1 MVTKNDL
8 VYIELDKQEFREA
21 AEVALIIATSIPDRP
36 DLHPRDP
43 LERFIDCLM
52 GEVAERMVLR
62 WLHQNGKY
70 AKPAADKKAA
80 ERDPG
85 HDILLKLGT
94 KKVGTEKVVRASIK
108 SSLSA
113 LKDDPGQ
120 ILSTFTLA
128 VTPEEIRE
136 INIQVYFWLS
146 LRGSPRVTVPSMKQA
161 AIVAWAFDADLR
173 KTNFKEYRG
182 EERLAPGLKLKDL
195 RPPRELLKLLE

>member
-1 MVTKNDL
+1 MVNKNDL

-21 AEVALIIATSIPDRP
+21 AEVALIIATSISDRP
-36 DLHPRDP
+36 DLHPRDL

-52 GEVAERMVLR
+52 GEVAERIVLR

-70 AKPAADKKAA
+70 AEPAADKKAA

-85 HDILLKLGT
+85 HDILLKLRT
-94 KKVGTEKVVRASIK
+94 KKVVRASIK

-113 LKDDPGQ
+113 LKDDPGE

-128 VTPEEIRE
+128 VTPNEIRE

-146 LRGSPRVTVPSMKQA
+146 LWRSPRVTVPSMKQA
-161 AIVAWAFDADLR
+161 AIAAWAFEAELR

-182 EERLAPGLKLKDL
+182 EERLAPERKLKDL
-195 RPPRELLKLLE
+195 RPPRELLDWLV

>member
-1 MVTKNDL
+1 MVTENDI
-8 VYIELDKQEFREA
+8 VYVELDKEEFREA
-21 AEVALIIATSIPDRP
+21 AEVALIIATSISDRP
-36 DLHPRDP
+36 DLHPRDL

-62 WLHQNGKY
+62 WLRQNGKY

-85 HDILLKLGT
+85 HDILVKLVT
-94 KKVGTEKVVRASIK
+94 KKIVRASIK

-128 VTPEEIRE
+128 VTPKEIRE

-146 LRGSPRVTVPSMKQA
+146 LRGSPRVTVPSIKQA
-161 AIVAWAFDADLR
+161 AIMAWALDADLR

-182 EERLAPGLKLKDL
+182 EERLAPELKLKDL
-195 RPPRELLKLLE
+195 RPPSELLDWLV

>member
-1 MVTKNDL
+1 MVNKNDL

-36 DLHPRDP
+36 DLHPRDL

-70 AKPAADKKAA
+70 AEPAADKKAA

-85 HDILLKLGT
+85 HDILLKLR
-94 KKVGTEKVVRASIK
+94 TEEVVRASIK
-108 SSLSA
+108 SSFSA
-113 LKDDPGQ
+113 LKDDPGE

-128 VTPEEIRE
+128 VTPNEIRE

-146 LRGSPRVTVPSMKQA
+146 LWRSPRVTVPSMKQA
-161 AIVAWAFDADLR
+161 AIVAWALDADLR

-182 EERLAPGLKLKDL
+182 EERLAPELKLKDL
-195 RPPRELLKLLE
+195 RPPSELLDWLV

>member
-36 DLHPRDP
+36 DLHPRDL

-62 WLHQNGKY
+62 WLQRNDKY

-80 ERDPG
+80 EGDPG
-85 HDILLKLGT
+85 HDILLKLRT
-94 KKVGTEKVVRASIK
+94 KKVVRASIK

-113 LKDDPGQ
+113 LKDDAGE

-128 VTPEEIRE
+128 VTPKEIRE

-146 LRGSPRVTVPSMKQA
+146 LRRSPRVTVPSMKQA

-182 EERLAPGLKLKDL
+182 EERLAPELKLKDL
-195 RPPRELLKLLE
+195 RPPRKLLEWLI

>member
-36 DLHPRDP
+36 DLHPRDL

-62 WLHQNGKY
+62 WLRQNGKY
-70 AKPAADKKAA
+70 AEPAADKKAA

-94 KKVGTEKVVRASIK
+94 KEVVRASIK

-113 LKDDPGQ
+113 LKDDPGE

-128 VTPEEIRE
+128 VTPKEIRK

-146 LRGSPRVTVPSMKQA
+146 LWGSPRVTVPSMKQA
-161 AIVAWAFDADLR
+161 AIVAWALDADLR
-173 KTNFKEYRG
+173 KTNFKKYRG
-182 EERLAPGLKLKDL
+182 EERLAPERKLKDL
-195 RPPRELLKLLE
+195 RPPRELLKSLE

>member
-1 MVTKNDL
+1 MITENDI
-8 VYIELDKQEFREA
+8 VYIELDKEEFHEA
-21 AEVALIIATSIPDRP
+21 AEVALIIATSISDRP
-36 DLHPRDP
+36 DLHPRDL

-80 ERDPG
+80 EPDPG
-85 HDILLKLGT
+85 HDILVKLR
-94 KKVGTEKVVRASIK
+94 TEEIVCASIK

-128 VTPEEIRE
+128 VTPEEIRK

-146 LRGSPRVTVPSMKQA
+146 LKRSPRVTVPSMKQA
-161 AIVAWAFDADLR
+161 AIVAWAFDDDLR
-173 KTNFKEYRG
+173 KTNFKGYRG
-182 EERLAPGLKLKDL
+182 EERLAPELKLKDL
-195 RPPRELLKLLE
+195 RPPSELLDWLV

>member
-1 MVTKNDL
+1 MVTENDI
-8 VYIELDKQEFREA
+8 VYVELNKKEFREA
-21 AEVALIIATSIPDRP
+21 AEVALIIATSISDRP
-36 DLHPRDP
+36 DLHPRDL

-62 WLHQNGKY
+62 WLRQNGKY

-85 HDILLKLGT
+85 HDILVKLVNN
-94 KKVGTEKVVRASIK
+94 KIVRASIK

-113 LKDDPGQ
+113 LKDNPGQ

-128 VTPEEIRE
+128 VTPKEIRE

-146 LRGSPRVTVPSMKQA
+146 LRGSPRVTVPSIKQA
-161 AIVAWAFDADLR
+161 AIMAWAFDEDLR

-182 EERLAPGLKLKDL
+182 EERLAPELKLKDL
-195 RPPRELLKLLE
+195 RPPSELLNWLV

>member
-1 MVTKNDL
+1 MVTENDI
-8 VYIELDKQEFREA
+8 VYVELNKEEFREA
-21 AEVALIIATSIPDRP
+21 AEVALIIATSISDRP
-36 DLHPRDP
+36 DLHPRDL

-62 WLHQNGKY
+62 WLRQNGKY

-85 HDILLKLGT
+85 HDILVKLVNN
-94 KKVGTEKVVRASIK
+94 KIVRASIK

-113 LKDDPGQ
+113 LKDNPGQ

-128 VTPEEIRE
+128 VTPKEIRE

-146 LRGSPRVTVPSMKQA
+146 LRGSPRVTVPSIKQA
-161 AIVAWAFDADLR
+161 AIMAWASDDDLR

-182 EERLAPGLKLKDL
+182 EERLAPELKLKDL
-195 RPPRELLKLLE
+195 RPPSELLDWLV

>member
-1 MVTKNDL
+1 MVTENDI
-8 VYIELDKQEFREA
+8 VYVELNREEFREA
-21 AEVALIIATSIPDRP
+21 AEVALIIATSISDRP
-36 DLHPRDP
+36 DLHPRDL

-62 WLHQNGKY
+62 WLRQNGKY

-85 HDILLKLGT
+85 HDILVKLVNN
-94 KKVGTEKVVRASIK
+94 KIVRASIK

-113 LKDDPGQ
+113 LKDNPGQ

-128 VTPEEIRE
+128 VTPKEIRE

-146 LRGSPRVTVPSMKQA
+146 LRGSPRVTVPSIKQA
-161 AIVAWAFDADLR
+161 AIMAWASDDDLR

-182 EERLAPGLKLKDL
+182 EERLAPELKLKDL
-195 RPPRELLKLLE
+195 RPPSELLDWLV

>member
-1 MVTKNDL
+1 MVTENDI
-8 VYIELDKQEFREA
+8 VYVELNKEEFREA
-21 AEVALIIATSIPDRP
+21 AEVALIIATSISDRP
-36 DLHPRDP
+36 DLHPRDL

-62 WLHQNGKY
+62 WLHQNDKY

-85 HDILLKLGT
+85 HDILVKLR
-94 KKVGTEKVVRASIK
+94 TEKIVCASIK

-113 LKDDPGQ
+113 LKDDPEQ

-161 AIVAWAFDADLR
+161 AIVAWALDADLK

-182 EERLAPGLKLKDL
+182 EERLAPELKLKDL
-195 RPPRELLKLLE
+195 RPPRELLDRLV

>member
-1 MVTKNDL
+1 MVTKNDI
-8 VYIELDKQEFREA
+8 VYIELDKEEFREA
-21 AEVALIIATSIPDRP
+21 AEVALSIATSISDRP
-36 DLHPRDP
+36 DLHPRDL

-62 WLHQNGKY
+62 WLHQNDKY

-85 HDILLKLGT
+85 HDILVKLR
-94 KKVGTEKVVRASIK
+94 TEKIVCASIK

-113 LKDDPGQ
+113 LKDDPEQ

-128 VTPEEIRE
+128 VTPKEIRE

-146 LRGSPRVTVPSMKQA
+146 LRGSPRVTVPSIKQA
-161 AIVAWAFDADLR
+161 AIMAWAFDDDLR

-182 EERLAPGLKLKDL
+182 EERLAPELKLKYL
-195 RPPRELLKLLE
+195 RPPRELLDRLV

>member
-1 MVTKNDL
+1 MVTENDI
-8 VYIELDKQEFREA
+8 VYVELNKEEFREA
-21 AEVALIIATSIPDRP
+21 AEVALIIATSISDRP
-36 DLHPRDP
+36 DLHPRDL

-62 WLHQNGKY
+62 WLRQNGKY

-85 HDILLKLGT
+85 HDILVKLLNN
-94 KKVGTEKVVRASIK
+94 KIVRASIK

-113 LKDDPGQ
+113 LKDNPGQ

-128 VTPEEIRE
+128 VTPKEIRE

-146 LRGSPRVTVPSMKQA
+146 LRGSPRVTVPSIKQA
-161 AIVAWAFDADLR
+161 AIMAWASDDDLR

-182 EERLAPGLKLKDL
+182 EERLAPELKLKDL
-195 RPPRELLKLLE
+195 RPPSELLDWLV

>member
-1 MVTKNDL
+1 MVTENDI
-8 VYIELDKQEFREA
+8 VYVELNKEEFREA
-21 AEVALIIATSIPDRP
+21 AEVALIIATSISDRP
-36 DLHPRDP
+36 DLHPRDL

-62 WLHQNGKY
+62 WLRQNGKY

-85 HDILLKLGT
+85 HDILVKLVNN
-94 KKVGTEKVVRASIK
+94 KIVRASIK

-113 LKDDPGQ
+113 LKDNPWQ

-128 VTPEEIRE
+128 VTPKEIRE

-146 LRGSPRVTVPSMKQA
+146 LRGSPRVTVPSIKQA
-161 AIVAWAFDADLR
+161 AIMAWAFDEDLR
-173 KTNFKEYRG
+173 KANFKEYRG
-182 EERLAPGLKLKDL
+182 EERLAPELKLKDL
-195 RPPRELLKLLE
+195 RPPSELLDWLV

>member
-1 MVTKNDL
+1 MVTENDL
-8 VYIELDKQEFREA
+8 VYLELDKQEFREA

-36 DLHPRDP
+36 DLHPRDL
-43 LERFIDCLM
+43 LERFINCLM

-70 AKPAADKKAA
+70 AKPTADKKAA

-94 KKVGTEKVVRASIK
+94 EKVVRASIK
-108 SSLSA
+108 SSLS

-128 VTPEEIRE
+128 VTPKEIRE

-161 AIVAWAFDADLR
+161 AIVAWALDADLR
-173 KTNFKEYRG
+173 KTNFKKYGG
-182 EERLAPGLKLKDL
+182 EERLAPELKLKDL
-195 RPPRELLKLLE
+195 RPPRELLKWLV

>member
-1 MVTKNDL
+1 MVTKNDI
-8 VYIELDKQEFREA
+8 VYIELDKEEFREA
-21 AEVALIIATSIPDRP
+21 AEVALIIATSISDRP
-36 DLHPRDP
+36 DLHPRDL

-85 HDILLKLGT
+85 HDILVKLGT
-94 KKVGTEKVVRASIK
+94 EKIVCASIK

-136 INIQVYFWLS
+136 INIQVYLWLS

-161 AIVAWAFDADLR
+161 AIVAWALDADLK

-182 EERLAPGLKLKDL
+182 EERLAPKLKLKDL
-195 RPPRELLKLLE
+195 RPPRELLERLV